1 MLMNVMIVE
10 IILFFCKK
18 IKEGGNMNSI
28 QKYRGLAIADYFVK
42 KCIEQN
48 IRDKYVYSED
58 DLFCSWIF
66 LCFET

>member
-48 IRDKYVYSED
+48 IPVTNSED

>member
-42 KCIEQN
+42 KCIASNPQL
-48 IRDKYVYSED
+48 SP
-58 DLFCSWIF
+58 
-66 LCFET
+66 

>member
-48 IRDKYVYSED
+48 MGQR
-58 DLFCSWIF
+58 IF
-66 LCFET
+66 LVGKLSFKRIA